1 MRSWVNESP
10 VTAKITTFGECCMA
24 YWYDDEDDN
33 DDDDIEV
40 DQMTMVE
47 KFNIT
52 KRWDGCFVF
61 AMVMYTGYRGM

>member
-24 YWYDDEDDN
+24 YW
-33 DDDDIEV
+33 DDDDDDDGDIEI

-47 KFNIT
+47 KFNIA
-52 KRWDGCFVF
+52 KR
-61 AMVMYTGYRGM
+61 